1 MDFLWRDSKTHL
13 VGWDKVCAPLENDGL
28 RVRKLTTFNKALLGK
43 WLWWFGFEETRFWRR
58 VVALKFGKEWEGWTS
73 KLNRGVHGC
82 GLWRSIRMGWEVF
95 SKNIWFE
102 VGVGH
107 RVKFLT
113 DQWCRDSPLQ
123 LTFLVVYEIA
133 SNKEASVASSLER
146 LEKEEQSNG
155 EAGMFVSFG
164 DQMIGKWVMW
174 MHFSVLWALIY
185 LQLRMKIVCNQ
196 S

>member
-43 WLWWFGFEETRFWRR
+43 WLWWFGVEETRFWRR

-95 SKNIWFE
+95 SKSIWFK

>member
-1 MDFLWRDSKTHL
+1 
-13 VGWDKVCAPLENDGL
+13 
-28 RVRKLTTFNKALLGK
+28 
-43 WLWWFGFEETRFWRR
+43 
-58 VVALKFGKEWEGWTS
+58 
-73 KLNRGVHGC
+73 
-82 GLWRSIRMGWEVF
+82 MGWEVF

-113 DQWCRDSPLQ
+113 DQWCGDSPLQ

-133 SNKEASVASSLER
+133 SNKGASVASSLER
-146 LEKEEQSNG
+146 LEKKGQPNG

-174 MHFSVLWALIY
+174 MLFFVLWALIY
-185 LQLRMKIVCNQ
+185 LQLRMETVCDG